1 MSKVQEKAHNTVK
14 ELEQEYQ
21 SAFQDYLAN
30 EGEAPLQRAYELGRR
45 AMAENLGVLEM
56 LAVHRTT
63 LETILRETKTAE
75 ESLRKVHAA
84 DGFLMESL
92 APFEITHR
100 GFREANIALRSLN
113 QKLEEEIKR
122 VAHALHD
129 EVGQL
134 LTSVQLALAEAA
146 GELQL
151 SHRERLQKIR
161 SLLDDVELQMR
172 RLTHELRPT
181 ILDDLGLIPALEFLA
196 QGASKRAGIPV
207 AVESSKRKRLPPG
220 LEIVLYRVIQEALTN
235 ALKHAKATRVKI
247 KVQWAVDVVSS
258 SIQDDGR
265 GFDASTTLAAGGGR
279 GLGLLGMRERLDTV
293 GGKFLIKSSPGRGT
307 DVLITIPLE
316 H

>member
-1 MSKVQEKAHNTVK
+1 MMSKVQEKAHNTVK

-100 GFREANIALRSLN
+100 GFREANIALRGLN

-122 VAHALHD
+122 VAHVLHD
-129 EVGQL
+129 EVGQM
-134 LTSVQLALAEAA
+134 LTAVHLALAEAA

-151 SHRERLQKIR
+151 SHRDRLMKIR
-161 SLLDDVELQMR
+161 GQLDEVELQMR

-196 QGASKRAGIPV
+196 QGASERAGIPITV
-207 AVESSKRKRLPPG
+207 KSSKRKRLPSG
-220 LEIVLYRVIQEALTN
+220 IETNLYRVVQEALTN
-235 ALKHAKATRVKI
+235 ALKHAQATRVKI
-247 KVQWAVDVVSS
+247 KLKWEAARVSC
-258 SIQDDGR
+258 SIQDDGS
-265 GFDASTTLAAGGGR
+265 GFDAPSVLAVGSSR
-279 GLGLLGMRERLDTV
+279 GLGLLGMRERLDAV
-293 GGKFLIKSSPGRGT
+293 GGKFSITSSGRGT
-307 DVLITIPLE
+307 AVLVTIPME